1 MERVIG
7 VVSQLRN
14 IRNEKQIPFKTEL
27 PLSVRSAN
35 QDMYRRY
42 EPVIR
47 KLAHTGPLQL
57 VNEQA
62 PGVAFLVGS
71 DEFFT
76 DLGSNI
82 DMKAERERMSKDLIS
97 LQGFLCS
104 VQAKLSTE
112 RFVQHARREGV
123 EKE

>member
-35 QDMYRRY
+35 QDMYWRY
-42 EPVIR
+42 EHVIR

-62 PGVAFLVGS
+62 PGVEFLVGT

-76 DLGSNI
+76 DLCSNL
-82 DMKAERERMSKDLIS
+82 DMKAERERMTKELIY
-97 LQGFLCS
+97 LQGLLRYIQPKFS
-104 VQAKLSTE
+104 
-112 RFVQHARREGV
+112 
-123 EKE
+123 